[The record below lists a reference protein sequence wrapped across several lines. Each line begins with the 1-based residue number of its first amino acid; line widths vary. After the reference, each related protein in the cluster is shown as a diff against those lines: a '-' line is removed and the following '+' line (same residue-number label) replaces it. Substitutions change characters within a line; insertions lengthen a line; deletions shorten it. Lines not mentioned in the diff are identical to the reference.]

1 MLGWESARDQ
11 SLPSALH
18 SALLEQTVL
27 PLRRR
32 EREVWPGGGKNQADA
47 SAPMLFDGP
56 FLRFVSSPVPE
67 VKIKILIVIIVNCK
81 SNKKKFQFSF
91 FVRNP
96 NACTCTSFRCLSTI
110 DVT

>member
-1 MLGWESARDQ
+1 MLGWESARGR
-11 SLPSALH
+11 SLSSALH

-67 VKIKILIVIIVNCK
+67 VKL
-81 SNKKKFQFSF
+81 KF
-91 FVRNP
+91 
-96 NACTCTSFRCLSTI
+96 
-110 DVT
+110 

>member
-1 MLGWESARDQ
+1 MLGSESARDR
-11 SLPSALH
+11 SLSSALH

-81 SNKKKFQFSF
+81 SNKKNSNF
-91 FVRNP
+91 
-96 NACTCTSFRCLSTI
+96 LS
-110 DVT
+110 